1 MELLFVLA
9 LAVALTFA
17 SRNWIRAAILRKRLL
32 KNIDRICERRGF
44 RVRRCRN
51 RYASFFRVG
60 ALPDLVIS
68 GEREYLVRM
77 ITTVKRNRFYHFLD
91 EKYAASYTKM
101 VMALP
106 MAKGVNEFK
115 RAERFHYLPE
125 LHLPKD
131 IKETRSIEPIL
142 LFNPVP
148 VQVLAIDN
156 EGCRVNLVTN
166 GTRIGQFTVYGGSA
180 FCEMLS
186 GHAEGQQKE
195 SVGTE
200 M

>member
-131 IKETRSIEPIL
+131 IKPDHTPR
-142 LFNPVP
+142 
-148 VQVLAIDN
+148 
-156 EGCRVNLVTN
+156 R
-166 GTRIGQFTVYGGSA
+166 
-180 FCEMLS
+180 
-186 GHAEGQQKE
+186 
-195 SVGTE
+195 
-200 M
+200 